1 MPTYEYKCER
11 CGKFEQWQSITDDP
25 LASCPTCGGP
35 VNRLISN
42 NVNIIFKGS
51 GFYVTDNRSA
61 EYEKAAKAE
70 SGSRALQLRTID
82 FRRRCREF
90 RAGDPQRL
98 LVKTRRPSQ
107 SWGRFYFQCAG
118 TKRPS

>member
-1 MPTYEYKCER
+1 LEGGKGVPTYEYKCER

-35 VNRLISN
+35 VKRLISN

-51 GFYVTDNRSA
+51 GFYATDNRSA

-70 SGSRALQLRTID
+70 SGSASSSD
-82 FRRRCREF
+82 
-90 RAGDPQRL
+90 D
-98 LVKTRRPSQ
+98 
-107 SWGRFYFQCAG
+107 
-118 TKRPS
+118 